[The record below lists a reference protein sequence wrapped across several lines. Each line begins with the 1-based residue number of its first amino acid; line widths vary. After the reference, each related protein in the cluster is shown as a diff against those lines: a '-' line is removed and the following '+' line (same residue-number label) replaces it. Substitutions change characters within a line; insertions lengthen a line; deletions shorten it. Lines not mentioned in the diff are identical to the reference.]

1 MHQNRRS
8 RVAGSDEREVVVV
21 LVMVYTGIEVMGF
34 RFVCQ
39 KRKKEKP
46 EPTNCF
52 KAQPLHIHVICDAHI
67 YYEHAS
73 TQVEV
78 LFIYI

>member
-1 MHQNRRS
+1 M
-8 RVAGSDEREVVVV
+8 EVVVV
-21 LVMVYTGIEVMGF
+21 VVMVYTDIEVMGF

-52 KAQPLHIHVICDAHI
+52 KPQPLHIYVICDAHI

-73 TQVEV
+73 THVEV
-78 LFIYI
+78 LFI